1 MTEAPAPAPAKTMSE
16 RADEIE
22 HEAIAALDPIPSKSV
37 IYLSGDADPT
47 RPMPPP
53 AQAPGQYFLM
63 GHDKRLHPL
72 PEKPTLLD
80 FFRHRF
86 FPATHVLQ
94 SARLARLAG
103 HPEKIILA
111 CVLHDIAIM
120 GFIRCDH
127 GFWAGDMV
135 APYVDEEIAWAIRA
149 HQVLRFFPDPAN
161 GYEYPEQ
168 YIRLFGEGYRPEP
181 YIVAAYEA
189 IRRHKWYMTARLI
202 TVNDIYSFDP
212 EVRPVLEDF
221 TDIIGR
227 HFRQPAEGLGFDG
240 SAAAHIWRTIN
251 WPTRFL

>member
-1 MTEAPAPAPAKTMSE
+1 MTQAAPKTKTMSE
-16 RADEIE
+16 RADELE

-37 IYLSGDADPT
+37 IYVSGDQNPT
-47 RPMPPP
+47 QPMPPAP
-53 AQAPGQYFLM
+53 QQPGQYFLM
-63 GHDKRLHPL
+63 GHDKRLTKL
-72 PEKPTLLD
+72 PDKPTLLD
-80 FFRHRF
+80 FFKYRF

-94 SARLARLAG
+94 SARLAKLAG
-103 HPEKIILA
+103 HPEKVVLA
-111 CVLHDIAIM
+111 CLLHDIAIM

-127 GFWAGDMV
+127 GFWAADMV

-181 YIVAAYEA
+181 YIHSAYEEM
-189 IRRHKWYMTARLI
+189 RKHKWYLTARLI

-212 EVRPVLEDF
+212 DIRPSLEDF

-240 SAAAHIWRTIN
+240 SPAAHIWRTIN